1 MADEEDPIRA
11 FLRATLS
18 DGQSHAAQ
26 ELAQAFQA
34 SRAKASD
41 PPDAWRRYL
50 QAFKQQA
57 LSLAKAGEVEFVRKG
72 KPIPLDEVKG
82 IVRIRRSLD

>member
-1 MADEEDPIRA
+1 VADEEDPIRA
-11 FLRATLS
+11 FLRASLT
-18 DGQSHAAQ
+18 DGESHAAQ

-41 PPDAWRRYL
+41 PPGAWRRYL

-72 KPIPLDEVKG
+72 KAIPLDEVKG
-82 IVRIRRSLD
+82 VVRIRRKE